1 MNIHLENH
9 FPQGKIICKLMNMTR
24 KATIQNSSAIT
35 RTQEINETFSCEL
48 QMNLH
53 SACLWILIRAK

>member
-1 MNIHLENH
+1 MTIHLEND
-9 FPQGKIICKLMNMTR
+9 FPQGKIICKPMNMPW

-35 RTQEINETFSCEL
+35 GTQKINETFCCEL

-53 SACLWILIRAK
+53 FACLWILIRAK